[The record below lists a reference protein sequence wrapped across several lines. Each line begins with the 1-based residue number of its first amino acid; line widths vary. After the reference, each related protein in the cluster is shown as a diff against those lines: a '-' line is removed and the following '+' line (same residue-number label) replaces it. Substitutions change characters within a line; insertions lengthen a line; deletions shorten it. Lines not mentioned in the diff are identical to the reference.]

1 MQLSSFDQK
10 QAKYSTPIRFVS
22 IQADFQSSLCKL
34 SAILDVLTRRKEE
47 TSLLRVPQ
55 KILVVS
61 LCTIIQSLCF
71 TVQSHRMASFFSPGQ
86 KRKKKISPLQDS
98 WASLVRMT
106 KTLAPSQAGV
116 YVNLYKHICQW
127 AFFRAPIPAQMGHIN
142 HSLGFLLTEW
152 EQGPTYLWQT
162 PECFPLPTGLP
173 RRGDGR

>member
-71 TVQSHRMASFFSPGQ
+71 TVHSHRMASYFSPGQ
-86 KRKKKISPLQDS
+86 KKKKNLSSSRLLSKPCKDDQDPGSQPGWGLCESLQAHLPVS
-98 WASLVRMT
+98 ILPGSHSR
-106 KTLAPSQAGV
+106 PNGPHQSQS
-116 YVNLYKHICQW
+116 
-127 AFFRAPIPAQMGHIN
+127 R
-142 HSLGFLLTEW
+142 LLTDRVRTR
-152 EQGPTYLWQT
+152 TYLFMT
-162 PECFPLPTGLP
+162 NS
-173 RRGDGR
+173 

>member
-71 TVQSHRMASFFSPGQ
+71 TVHSHRMASYFSPGQ
-86 KRKKKISPLQDS
+86 KKKK
-98 WASLVRMT
+98 SL
-106 KTLAPSQAGV
+106 L
-116 YVNLYKHICQW
+116 
-127 AFFRAPIPAQMGHIN
+127 F
-142 HSLGFLLTEW
+142 E
-152 EQGPTYLWQT
+152 T
-162 PECFPLPTGLP
+162 PEQAL
-173 RRGDGR
+173 